1 MNLKRLDINSFNP
14 FTKSLCVESLIVKIL
29 LFENFD
35 KIFSQSKLIFPS
47 CFQVRFHLYENF

>member
-35 KIFSQSKLIFPS
+35 KIFSQSKLIFVFS
-47 CFQVRFHLYENF
+47 SSISFI